1 MKNILLVEDE
11 ENLVQIV
18 GSVLEEEGYNVRRSM
33 SAEEAL
39 RLLPSYRPDLI
50 ISDLKMGEMDGF
62 EMMEQ
67 IRKQRETK
75 QIPFIYVTSFDDED
89 SARKA
94 KNLGATAYITK
105 PFDLDE
111 LLRLIRSTLN
121 PT

>member
-18 GSVLEEEGYNVRRSM
+18 GSVLEEEGYHVQRST

-39 RLLPSYRPDLI
+39 KLLPNYRPDLI

-62 EMMEQ
+62 EMIEQ
-67 IRKQRETK
+67 IRKETPTK
-75 QIPFIYVTSFDDED
+75 QIPFIYVTSFDDAD

-111 LLRLIRSTLN
+111 LLRVIRSALN
-121 PT
+121 PS